1 MSLRLRRLQ
10 VSVLRF
16 SVVSVALGSDG
27 NTLFPKIHRAD
38 SNGGPQAQDG
48 GDGSQRRCAYS
59 GSVAIAPSSDQGM
72 SRFFRAP
79 RTFNLSGVRVAPALL
94 RVGSR
99 LLLAECRLGGGQR
112 FGTIIYFQRL

>member
-1 MSLRLRRLQ
+1 M
-10 VSVLRF
+10 LRF

-48 GDGSQRRCAYS
+48 GDGSQPG

-72 SRFFRAP
+72 SRFFR
-79 RTFNLSGVRVAPALL
+79 VAPALL
-94 RVGSR
+94 RVCPVP
-99 LLLAECRLGGGQR
+99 LAGVASVRPAVNYKPILDR
-112 FGTIIYFQRL
+112 K